1 MQIELPASVVN
12 RHGESQ
18 VLLEVAIALFKADMF
33 TLGQAS
39 RFSNMT
45 QRDFQKI
52 LGERKIPLHYDEQ
65 MFEKDVE
72 TLKALFR
79 DRHQ

>member
-18 VLLEVAIALFKADMF
+18 VLLEVAVALFKADMF

-52 LGERKIPLHYDEQ
+52 LGERKIPVHYDEQ

-79 DRHQ
+79 DRH

>member
-18 VLLEVAIALFKADMF
+18 VLLEVAVALFKADMF

-52 LGERKIPLHYDEQ
+52 LGERKIPVHYDEQ